1 VLAEPVPAGHI
12 RRKGSGRMKSRSR
25 SALPV
30 ALGVALALMTGLLA
44 APVAGASPGQRKH
57 VIVGYFADWAI
68 YGRGYFPKDI
78 PANRLTHINY
88 AFATP
93 TADGKC
99 GILDPW
105 ADYQRTFAASESV
118 DGVAD
123 DSANPDQHLF
133 GNFNQLRKLKAANS
147 HLKIMMSIGGWSDS
161 VYFSDVAATAAAR
174 EKFVNSCIDML
185 IKGNLPADPVN
196 SWPPQSGGPGAG
208 AGVFDGIDV
217 DWEYPVCC
225 GLEGNHNA
233 PADRHNATLLFRN
246 FRDRLDAVG
255 ANTGHRYL
263 LTAAIPS
270 GYEQAGVSY
279 QLVKVT
285 KILNWINVMAY
296 DFHGT
301 WEDSTNHNSPFT
313 EDPADP
319 SPPAARPYWNTV
331 GSINWFRHAGVP
343 ARKLVVGMPF
353 YANQY
358 IRVPNLNHGLYQP
371 YNNDGMDQ
379 NEGDWATTSS
389 LTYHDLV
396 DVAGIVAP
404 YSVDGHAP
412 RGLSGY
418 TRLWNAAAGEPYLW
432 NSATQRL
439 GETVGSFISYDDPRS
454 LAERARFIKEKGL
467 RGAMFWELSND
478 DNAHDLLNS
487 LASHLH

>member
-1 VLAEPVPAGHI
+1 
-12 RRKGSGRMKSRSR
+12 MKSPNRSV
-25 SALPV
+25 L
-30 ALGVALALMTGLLA
+30 ALALGIALTFTTGLA
-44 APVAGASPGQRKH
+44 APVAGASSAGQRKH

-78 PANRLTHINY
+78 PASQLTHINY
-88 AFATP
+88 AFAMP

-105 ADYQRTFAASESV
+105 ADYQRPFAASESV

-123 DSANPDQHLF
+123 DSSDPDQHIF
-133 GNFNQLRKLKAANS
+133 GNFNQLRKLKAANPR
-147 HLKIMMSIGGWSDS
+147 LKIMISIGGWTDS
-161 VYFSDVAATAAAR
+161 VYFSDVAASAASR
-174 EKFVNSCIDML
+174 EKFVNSCVDMF

-196 SWPPQSGGPGAG
+196 NWPPQSGGAGAG
-208 AGVFDGIDV
+208 AGVFDGIDI

-225 GLEGNHNA
+225 GNDGNTNR
-233 PADRHNATLLFRN
+233 PADRHNATLLFRA

-255 ANTGHRYL
+255 RKTGHHYQ

-279 QLVKVT
+279 QLVKVAR
-285 KILNWINVMAY
+285 ILSFINVMTY

-301 WEDSTNHNSPFT
+301 WEDSTNINSPFT

-331 GSINWFRHAGVP
+331 GSIKWFRHAGVP
-343 ARKLVVGMPF
+343 ARKLVVGVPF

-358 IRVPNLNHGLYQP
+358 IRVSNVNHGLYRP
-371 YNNDGMDQ
+371 YDNSGMDQ
-379 NEGDWATTSS
+379 DAADWSTLSS

-396 DVAGIVAP
+396 DVAQI
-404 YSVDGHAP
+404 VDGDPLPGTAP
-412 RGLSGY
+412 RGLNGY
-418 TRLWNAAAGEPYLW
+418 VRLWNAAAGEPYLW
-432 NSATQRL
+432 NSATSRL

-454 LAERARFIKEKGL
+454 IAERAHFINRKGL

-478 DNAHDLLNS
+478 DNAHDLLNALS
-487 LASHLH
+487 SHLQ